1 MASRKVDKD
10 MKQLLSQLVRAGWS
24 NADIEGGLGLR
35 VGMADYWRRK
45 LRLPKYAE
53 VKRKAKE
60 RGKRNA
66 RASA

>member
-1 MASRKVDKD
+1 MASRKMTKD

-24 NADIEGGLGLR
+24 NADIEGGLRLG

-53 VKRKAKE
+53 LKRKQKAKAE
-60 RGKRNA
+60 KA
-66 RASA
+66 RAS